1 MDRQT
6 LYTPL
11 YVRHIG
17 DVNLICLTKEEQNII
32 DSKIYEEITLKTG
45 KTTPKNSILEIVTS
59 LGIGVFLVDFDKK
72 FPQIKGNLS
81 GMIEYPRGI
90 EKAKI
95 FLSSE
100 DVPERR
106 SFTLAHELG
115 HFLLHKPVIQG
126 RFRLDY
132 QVYADD
138 QQSKE
143 EIEANYF
150 AASLLVPKE
159 KLIAII
165 KEINVFDNISQV
177 ADYFGVSEIVIQKR
191 LQWLKRNE

>member
-1 MDRQT
+1 M
-6 LYTPL
+6 
-11 YVRHIG
+11 VW
-17 DVNLICLTKEEQNII
+17 LTKEEQDRI
-32 DSKIYEEITLKTG
+32 DSKIDTEVIKKTG
-45 KTTPKNSILEIVTS
+45 KTTPKTSILEIVTC
-59 LGIGVFLVDFDKK
+59 LDVDVFLVDFDQK

-81 GMIEYPRGI
+81 GMIEYPKGI

-100 DVPERR
+100 DTPERR

-132 QVYADD
+132 QIYVDD

-143 EIEANYF
+143 ETEANYF

-159 KLIAII
+159 KLIAIM
-165 KEINVFDNISQV
+165 KEINIFDNISQV
-177 ADYFGVSEIVIQKR
+177 ADYFGVSEIVIRKR